1 MLMFVHVDGWRW
13 LMFACQCMTFEGQR
27 PVGFVSCHLM
37 PGLDACDVAKEPFV
51 FYGAKLPRLPRTNL
65 IHLSFTVTNKRTWCI
80 DFNPLLFAWICPA
93 PMSSLWQLGEVLVP
107 SLVAFET
114 SFIISRIEATSGS
127 ITETKTFTTLSP
139 CLSDSAHGAH
149 GTHGA
154 HGARCMHPPIESF
167 CVCWHML
174 ARLSHF
180 AATQFWF
187 PKLRFVRPAKK
198 RFNFSF
204 FPTGSTDPM
213 NRRQTWPNGS
223 TGWRAKSAKW
233 IVWRCLEF
241 YHEAH
246 YRYYSRI
253 EVIEYFYVFFI
264 LGTSVKEI
272 TGDAHNPLHL
282 CFAAFPS
289 LHMAQETRWRDL
301 SRRCFRCGHEECRFQ
316 AAFEQFWTK
325 LEETTT
331 ECRLCRPFAHSV
343 WNAWLSFNYV
353 MHHRR

>member
-1 MLMFVHVDGWRW
+1 MWSCWCLCMLMVEDGWCLHFSAW
-13 LMFACQCMTFEGQR
+13 HLKGKDLWALWVATWCQ
-27 PVGFVSCHLM
+27 V
-37 PGLDACDVAKEPFV
+37 LDACDVAKEPFV

-65 IHLSFTVTNKRTWCI
+65 IHLSFTVTNTRTWCI
-80 DFNPLLFAWICPA
+80 DFNPPLFAWICPA

-149 GTHGA
+149 GA

-174 ARLSHF
+174 ARLSF
-180 AATQFWF
+180 DF
-187 PKLRFVRPAKK
+187 PSFVSWGQQRSASTSASSQLEAQILWTGAKLDQ
-198 RFNFSF
+198 
-204 FPTGSTDPM
+204 TDP
-213 NRRQTWPNGS
+213 P
-223 TGWRAKSAKW
+223 GWRAKSAKW

-253 EVIEYFYVFFI
+253 EVIQYFYVFFI

-272 TGDAHNPLHL
+272 TGDAHNPPVLRCISFTPHGAGNPL
-282 CFAAFPS
+282 ARSLVQMFSLRSWRVPFPS
-289 LHMAQETRWRDL
+289 SIWTILNKTRRNNYRMPTMPPFCACSL
-301 SRRCFRCGHEECRFQ
+301 KRL
-316 AAFEQFWTK
+316 AK
-325 LEETTT
+325 LQ
-331 ECRLCRPFAHSV
+331 LCHVS
-343 WNAWLSFNYV
+343 S
-353 MHHRR
+353 